1 MPTSI
6 SLRLSHDGQ
15 YLLLCSQ
22 VEIPRLKN
30 LDMRIDSKD
39 SGVGAGPGP
48 SPGPD
53 AGVGNTDEVEQERV
67 ESRAK
72 EYYSEFTG
80 VACC

>member
-1 MPTSI
+1 
-6 SLRLSHDGQ
+6 
-15 YLLLCSQ
+15 
-22 VEIPRLKN
+22 
-30 LDMRIDSKD
+30 MRIDSKD